1 MKDEIAGVILAGGLS
16 RRMGGGDKSLLE
28 LAGRPIL
35 SHVITRFF
43 PQVARLALN
52 ANGDASSFKH
62 FGLPVVADTAEGFA
76 GPLAG
81 VLAALEWAAA
91 NGSATSVVSAA
102 GDTPFLPLD
111 LVQRRASTAGA
122 SPDRITVAHSDG
134 RSHPVFALWPVTLRS
149 PLSRALAE
157 GQRKVSAFVE
167 GQDHIHVEFVPEIEG
182 GQVVDPFFNIN
193 TPHDIAEAERIL
205 GVGAK

>member
-1 MKDEIAGVILAGGLS
+1 MSDEIAGVILAGGLS
-16 RRMGGGDKSLLE
+16 RRMGGGDKGLLE

-35 SHVITRFF
+35 SHVIARLA
-43 PQVARLALN
+43 PQVAQLALN
-52 ANGDASSFKH
+52 ANGDASRFQH
-62 FGLPVVADTAEGFA
+62 FGLPVIADTVDGFA

-81 VLAALEWAAA
+81 VLAALEWAVA

-111 LVQRRASTAGA
+111 LVERLASAAGA
-122 SPDRITVAHSDG
+122 SPGRIAVAHSGG
-134 RSHPVFALWPVTLRS
+134 RSHPVFALWPISLRS
-149 PLSRALAE
+149 PLSRALAD
-157 GQRKVSAFVE
+157 GQRKVSAFIE
-167 GQDHIHVEFVPEIEG
+167 AQDHVHVEFAPETEG

-193 TPHDIAEAERIL
+193 TPGDIAAAERIL